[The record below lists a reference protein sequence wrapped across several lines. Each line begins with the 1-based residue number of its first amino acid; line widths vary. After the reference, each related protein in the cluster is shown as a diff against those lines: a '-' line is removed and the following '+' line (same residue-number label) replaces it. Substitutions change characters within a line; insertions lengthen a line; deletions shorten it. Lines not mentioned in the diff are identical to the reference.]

1 MLKLKLQYFGHLMRR
16 VDSLEKTLMLG
27 GIGGRRRRG
36 RQRMRWLDGITADSM
51 DLSLSE
57 LWELVMD
64 KEAWRA
70 AIHGV
75 TKSWT
80 CLIDWT
86 EELDRMKTDL
96 PVNII
101 WKPIFSLQIN
111 RFPERK
117 LLSYPTEN
125 KRRNKR
131 AIALNAMLS
140 QRNRHE
146 HDKKKTSNS
155 WEKRQRKE
163 ECKMWCPESSE
174 PVSP

>member
-1 MLKLKLQYFGHLMRR
+1 M
-16 VDSLEKTLMLG
+16 E
-27 GIGGRRRRG
+27 
-36 RQRMRWLDGITADSM
+36 
-51 DLSLSE
+51 SLSYSTDQIRSN
-57 LWELVMD
+57 LCNPMNRSTPGLPVHHWLNGLHWLGELVMD
-64 KEAWRA
+64 REDWHA
-70 AIHGV
+70 AVHGIA
-75 TKSWT
+75 KSWT
-80 CLIDWT
+80 WLIDWT
-86 EELDRMKTDL
+86 KELDRMKTDL